1 MLQTCVRASK
11 NYPIIISDDL
21 SAFSDLLK
29 YLKGDKVAI
38 VTDDIV
44 GDLYGAALDDF
55 LKEKSVYKFVIRH
68 GEQSKNAENYIKIL
82 NGLAK
87 NGFTR
92 SDSVIALGGGVVGDL
107 AAFIASTYMR
117 GINLVQVPTTIL
129 SAVDSSVGGKTA
141 INLDEGKNLCGT
153 FYQPNAVYIDI
164 NFLSTLPE
172 REIFCGYGEIIK
184 YAFLSKNITEADL
197 TGKISEDLVYKCL
210 KIKADIVEADEKEGG
225 ARKLLNLGHTVGHA
239 IERLSDFSL
248 SHGECVVK
256 GIFAVLGASKKYYG
270 FSNEIYDSALK
281 IISARGHDLSNP
293 FTVDEIMEQI
303 RCDKKSGSDFVDA
316 VLIDS
321 DLSAKVERISFEK
334 FRELLE

>member
-38 VTDDIV
+38 VTDDLV
-44 GDLYGAALDDF
+44 HGALFGAALDDF
-55 LKEKSVYKFVIRH
+55 LKDKSVFKFVIRH

-87 NGFTR
+87 YGFTR

-141 INLDEGKNLCGT
+141 INLDEGKNLGGT
-153 FYQPNAVYIDI
+153 FISRMPFI
-164 NFLSTLPE
+164 STLIFYLLFPKE
-172 REIFCGYGEIIK
+172 RSF
-184 YAFLSKNITEADL
+184 AAT
-197 TGKISEDLVYKCL
+197 
-210 KIKADIVEADEKEGG
+210 
-225 ARKLLNLGHTVGHA
+225 AR
-239 IERLSDFSL
+239 
-248 SHGECVVK
+248 
-256 GIFAVLGASKKYYG
+256 
-270 FSNEIYDSALK
+270 
-281 IISARGHDLSNP
+281 
-293 FTVDEIMEQI
+293 
-303 RCDKKSGSDFVDA
+303 
-316 VLIDS
+316 
-321 DLSAKVERISFEK
+321 
-334 FRELLE
+334 